1 MDYKK
6 LVKGVLDTG
15 RSHLLEPEAYHVCN
29 ESKITYPQFSYVSSV
44 EDGIDAAKSI
54 GFPVVIKVVSPQVIH
69 KTDVGGVITGIQS
82 EEQFINAYNTML
94 DNVRKKVPA
103 AGING
108 VIVQKA
114 MPKGVEVAVG
124 GLRDP
129 QFGPVIMFGAGGTLI
144 EVLQDVSFRLAGL
157 DREEALRQI
166 KDTKVYKVLQG
177 VRQNEPCNIEALADL
192 IVNAGNLMVE
202 APEISELD
210 FNPVLAYPDRCV
222 VVDARIILSSEATPV
237 LTNSI

>member
-6 LVKGVLDTG
+6 LVKDAPAAG

-29 ESKITYPQFSYVSSV
+29 YFGITYPPFQYVSNV
-44 EDGIDAAKSI
+44 KDGIDAAKTV
-54 GFPVVIKVVSPQVIH
+54 GYPVVMKVVSPQIIH
-69 KTDVGGVITGIQS
+69 KTDAGGVVVGIQS
-82 EEQFINAYNTML
+82 EEQFVNAYNTML
-94 DNVRKKVPA
+94 DNVHSKVPA
-103 AGING
+103 AEIKG
-108 VIVQKA
+108 VVVQKA

-129 QFGPVIMFGAGGTLI
+129 QFGPVVMFGAGGTLV
-144 EVLQDVSFRLAGL
+144 EVLQDVSFRLAKL
-157 DREEALRQI
+157 DRGEALRQI
-166 KDTKVYKVLQG
+166 KETRVFRILQG

-192 IVNAGNLMVE
+192 IVKAGNLLME

-222 VVDARIILSSEATPV
+222 VVDARMIL
-237 LTNSI
+237 